1 MADAPSLKQIEQ
13 LVAIAEQY
21 GLEEVAV
28 TQGEQTIRV
37 RGFAAPPAGPAD
49 QPGVAPP
56 AVAPRPQKRPNQQP
70 AADAGPRG
78 IPVHSPMTGV
88 FYRSPSPDAPPFVE
102 EGDQIIVGQP
112 IGIIEAMK
120 VFSEVPAEQ
129 QGTVTQI
136 VAANGKLLQAGDII
150 LYMEPEASELPA
162 EA

>member
-37 RGFAAPPAGPAD
+37 KGFAALPVTPAH
-49 QPGVAPP
+49 QPDVAS
-56 AVAPRPQKRPNQQP
+56 AAFLPRQPKRPRQQP
-70 AADAGPRG
+70 AADTGPKG

-102 EGDQIIVGQP
+102 EGDQIIVGQA

-129 QGTVTQI
+129 PGTVTQI

-162 EA
+162 ET